1 MESGLKPPE
10 RLNVTSPNLSQAWKH
25 WKEEFGL
32 FVELTVAPRDENRKI
47 KLFHY
52 LIGEKG
58 REISQT
64 LSITSGRDDNP
75 TLRDIIQAFDKYCDP
90 KKNETVER
98 YTFFSRNQEPGE
110 NIDTYVTELKILAST
125 CEFGDIRDS
134 LIRDRIVCG
143 IRDTHLRERLLRE
156 ENLALEKCLQICRA
170 SELTKDSLKMIEGP
184 SESMVHA
191 VTGKGKIR
199 YKIQGVSILCK
210 YCGKRHERDKE
221 KCPAY
226 GQTCRLCGKRN
237 HFSAQCRQSSKSQHR
252 AVNTVTQDT
261 DSDSTEDIMWLQL
274 QSAAESVNVVKPP
287 MVNDSNQLFA
297 TFLLDKK
304 PNKFQLDCGASCN
317 VIPCHM
323 FKKEV
328 KLEHTDQVLMMYNK
342 SMLKTYGLKL
352 HNPCNKKSY
361 RLEFTVVKN
370 RDHMPLLGVK
380 AVQAMDLI
388 KVQFHN
394 IMALQ
399 GSASLQSSPEK
410 LDYDLD
416 LQIIQAN
423 YADLF
428 KGDGCLEGKYK
439 LEVNTAIEPP
449 RLPTRRVPVALMQPL
464 KEELQDL
471 HSRHIIEPVQKS
483 TDWIS
488 SLVIVKKPSG
498 KLRICIDPKPL
509 NKTLKRNHYPMPTI
523 EDILP
528 DLSEAR
534 IFSVCDVKNRF
545 WHVELDEKS
554 KVFQQR
560 LNQALEG
567 LAGVK
572 TIADDILIVGEG
584 DSLESATRDHDLKM
598 IKLLERCRQKGIKL
612 NLEKCKLKMTD
623 VPYIGHLLTS
633 SGLKVDPEKVR
644 AIQEMPAPTDVRGVQ
659 HFLGMVNYLSKFC
672 GHLSDMCEPLRQLTH
687 KDSLWEWTEIQQTA
701 FDSVKQ
707 GIADAATLKYYN
719 PLQAVVIQCDASEN
733 GLGATLM
740 QEQEPEAFASRALT
754 TTERGYSQI
763 EKELLAVVFGME
775 KFHQY
780 TYGRHVTVH
789 SDHKPLETITKKPLI
804 NAPKRLQ
811 LMLLRL
817 QKYDCDISYCP
828 GKDLLIADAL
838 SRAYLPNSHGGD
850 KDIETINMCEYLPMS
865 KDSLKEIQTCTEHD
879 STMQILK
886 TTILQGW
893 PKYKQYTPL
902 EISLFDKLSIHQGI
916 IFKGER
922 VVIPGS
928 LRRDIMERL
937 HSSHIGIEGCLCRA
951 QECVHWPGMNDQI
964 KKFITQCEICA
975 SCGDKQPKETL
986 QPHEIPDRPWSKVGT
1001 DLLTWNEKDFLITVD
1016 YYSNFWEVDYLQDT
1030 RSKTVIKK
1038 LKAHFSRH
1046 GIPDILFSDNAAQF
1060 TSEEFKQFSKK
1071 WEFEHNTSSPGYPQ
1085 SNSKAESAVKMAKKL
1100 MRKAKQAGTDIYLM
1114 LLELRNIPTQGL
1126 GSSPVQ
1132 RLMCR
1137 RTKTLFPITK
1147 QLLNP
1152 ELAVNI
1158 KSKLK
1163 LTQNRQ
1169 AQYYNKSARDLPT
1182 LQINDNVWV
1191 QPLDKYSKHWQKA
1204 KVIKTLGHRS
1214 YLVRTEEGKVLRRNR
1229 RHLKKTG
1236 EPDDW
1241 KPHRP
1246 FDDQNWPSSKTP
1258 TADLQ
1263 GQPRQEATE
1272 ICGEQENGQP
1282 TTNNDLHVS
1291 EVPHSSK
1298 EIPYVS
1304 RAGRMCRKPAHLK
1317 DYI

>member
-1 MESGLKPPE
+1 
-10 RLNVTSPNLSQAWKH
+10 
-25 WKEEFGL
+25 
-32 FVELTVAPRDENRKI
+32 
-47 KLFHY
+47 
-52 LIGEKG
+52 
-58 REISQT
+58 
-64 LSITSGRDDNP
+64 
-75 TLRDIIQAFDKYCDP
+75 
-90 KKNETVER
+90 
-98 YTFFSRNQEPGE
+98 
-110 NIDTYVTELKILAST
+110 
-125 CEFGDIRDS
+125 
-134 LIRDRIVCG
+134 
-143 IRDTHLRERLLRE
+143 
-156 ENLALEKCLQICRA
+156 
-170 SELTKDSLKMIEGP
+170 
-184 SESMVHA
+184 
-191 VTGKGKIR
+191 
-199 YKIQGVSILCK
+199 
-210 YCGKRHERDKE
+210 
-221 KCPAY
+221 
-226 GQTCRLCGKRN
+226 
-237 HFSAQCRQSSKSQHR
+237 
-252 AVNTVTQDT
+252 
-261 DSDSTEDIMWLQL
+261 
-274 QSAAESVNVVKPP
+274 
-287 MVNDSNQLFA
+287 
-297 TFLLDKK
+297 
-304 PNKFQLDCGASCN
+304 
-317 VIPCHM
+317 
-323 FKKEV
+323 
-328 KLEHTDQVLMMYNK
+328 
-342 SMLKTYGLKL
+342 
-352 HNPCNKKSY
+352 
-361 RLEFTVVKN
+361 
-370 RDHMPLLGVK
+370 
-380 AVQAMDLI
+380 
-388 KVQFHN
+388 
-394 IMALQ
+394 
-399 GSASLQSSPEK
+399 
-410 LDYDLD
+410 
-416 LQIIQAN
+416 
-423 YADLF
+423 
-428 KGDGCLEGKYK
+428 CLEGKYK
-439 LEVNTAIEPP
+439 LEVNTAIEPS

-464 KEELQDL
+464 KEELQSL

-509 NKTLKRNHYPMPTI
+509 NKALKRNHYPMPTI

-534 IFSVCDVKNRF
+534 IFSVCDVKNGF

-554 KVFQQR
+554 SYLTTFSTPFGRYRWLRMPMGISPAPEVFQQR

-612 NLEKCKLKMTD
+612 NLEKFKLKMTD

-644 AIQEMPAPTDVRGVQ
+644 AIQEMPAPTDIRGVQ
-659 HFLGMVNYLSKFC
+659 RFLGMVNYLSKFC
-672 GHLSDMCEPLRQLTH
+672 GHLSDMCEPLRQ
-687 KDSLWEWTEIQQTA
+687 
-701 FDSVKQ
+701 VKQ

-740 QEQEPEAFASRALT
+740 QEKEPVAFASRALT
-754 TTERGYSQI
+754 TTERGYAQI

-811 LMLLRL
+811 RMLLRL

-865 KDSLKEIQTCTEHD
+865 KDRLKEIQTCTEHD

-893 PKYKQYTPL
+893 PKYKQYTPV
-902 EISLFDKLSIHQGI
+902 EISPFFHIRDELSIHQGI

-937 HSSHIGIEGCLCRA
+937 HSSHIGIEGCLRRA
-951 QECVHWPGMNDQI
+951 RECVYWPGMNDQI

-1001 DLLTWNEKDFLITVD
+1001 DLFTWNEKDFLITVD

-1060 TSEEFKQFSKK
+1060 TSEEFKQFTKK
-1071 WEFEHNTSSPGYPQ
+1071 WEFEHNPSSPGYPQ
-1085 SNSKAESAVKMAKKL
+1085 SNGKAESAVKMAKKL

-1114 LLELRNIPTQGL
+1114 LLELRNTPTQGL

-1132 RLMCR
+1132 RLMSR
-1137 RTKTLFPITK
+1137 RTKTLLPITK

-1158 KSKLK
+1158 KSK
-1163 LTQNRQ
+1163 
-1169 AQYYNKSARDLPT
+1169 
-1182 LQINDNVWV
+1182 
-1191 QPLDKYSKHWQKA
+1191 
-1204 KVIKTLGHRS
+1204 
-1214 YLVRTEEGKVLRRNR
+1214 
-1229 RHLKKTG
+1229 
-1236 EPDDW
+1236 
-1241 KPHRP
+1241 
-1246 FDDQNWPSSKTP
+1246 
-1258 TADLQ
+1258 
-1263 GQPRQEATE
+1263 
-1272 ICGEQENGQP
+1272 
-1282 TTNNDLHVS
+1282 
-1291 EVPHSSK
+1291 
-1298 EIPYVS
+1298 
-1304 RAGRMCRKPAHLK
+1304 
-1317 DYI
+1317 